1 MMNQIFGI
9 MILLLQY
16 QLFVNDD
23 KSGEQETYNQ
33 LLPMFRTV
41 MSLFKGMK

>member
-1 MMNQIFGI
+1 MNQILGI

-23 KSGEQETYNQ
+23 KSAEQQTYNQ
-33 LLPMFRTV
+33 LLPIYRAIIKMFQN
-41 MSLFKGMK
+41 MK